1 MSITHTVGIT
11 TLQIC
16 NDSDNIVSNVTVSIA
31 SSDSSDPTGTLE
43 IGFAS
48 VGLNTTGG
56 ISTTGFVT
64 YTDLTE
70 SKVLSWS
77 VVSDTVETIKE
88 KNESLINEIINAPTP
103 SHIFKELP
111 W

>member
-1 MSITHTVGIT
+1 MSITHNVGIT
-11 TLQIC
+11 TLEIC

-77 VVSDTVETIKE
+77 NVSSEVEKVKTR
-88 KNESLINEIINAPTP
+88 NEGFINDKVTP
-103 SHIFKELP
+103 PIPPYVLKELP

>member
-1 MSITHTVGIT
+1 MSITHNVGIT

-77 VVSDTVETIKE
+77 NVSSEVEGLKTRNEGFIK
-88 KNESLINEIINAPTP
+88 SLIDPPAPP
-103 SHIFKELP
+103 YVPKELP